1 MNDTQLF
8 AELERFAARYP
19 WQKTSIW
26 VQRTPEGGLS
36 YVAYLDG
43 NAEMGMAG
51 NSCTKPTVTEAI
63 DQLMRETPPQDPEAR
78 RLAKIRE
85 LELQVAKLRMVQVG
99 LPPYVPSLQ
108 LGYSNPAATREACP
122 ETIDISSGPA
132 EEVPF

>member
-8 AELERFAARYP
+8 AELERFAASYP
-19 WQKTSIW
+19 WQKVSIW
-26 VQRTPEGGLS
+26 VQRTPEGKLD
-36 YVAYLDG
+36 YVAYLYANDQ
-43 NAEMGMAG
+43 MGMAG

-63 DQLMRETPPQDPEAR
+63 DQLMRETPPQDPENR

-85 LELQVAKLRMVQVG
+85 LELQLAKLRMVQVG

-108 LGYSNPAATREACP
+108 LGYSNPGSDKEEHPSA
-122 ETIDISSGPA
+122 IDVPSSS